1 MQEQLLEEELQ
12 MSGAPLG
19 VVFLSQAGQPEA
31 EGLEGDAADLL
42 AAVIQPL
49 QQVCSDK
56 SGKTA
61 KKRLRGAA
69 REGATKLKSIEGFV
83 CGSYV
88 GRSC

>member
-1 MQEQLLEEELQ
+1 MVKTKPGLTEHLFLHSALRVVQMQEQLLEEELQ

-42 AAVIQPL
+42 AAVVESL

-56 SGKTA
+56 WKHHTN
-61 KKRLRGAA
+61 
-69 REGATKLKSIEGFV
+69 I
-83 CGSYV
+83 
-88 GRSC
+88 

>member
-1 MQEQLLEEELQ
+1 MFLHRAVGVVQMQEQLLEEELQ

-42 AAVIQPL
+42 AAVVQPL

-61 KKRLRGAA
+61 KKKK
-69 REGATKLKSIEGFV
+69 T
-83 CGSYV
+83 
-88 GRSC
+88 

>member
-42 AAVIQPL
+42 AAVVQPL

-56 SGKTA
+56 SGKTKK
-61 KKRLRGAA
+61 KKRLRGA
-69 REGATKLKSIEGFV
+69 
-83 CGSYV
+83 GSD
-88 GRSC
+88 